1 VLIKVNAKGVVVKE
15 DDDDSHNDNTI
26 MKWVARR
33 RTKTMEESLLICM
46 EKSTK
51 QPKYV
56 ALQL

>member
-1 VLIKVNAKGVVVKE
+1 MLIKVNAKGVVNE

-33 RTKTMEESLLICM
+33 RTKTLGESLLICM

-51 QPKYV
+51 PKYV

>member
-1 VLIKVNAKGVVVKE
+1 VLIKVNAKGVVNE

-33 RTKTMEESLLICM
+33 RTKTLGESLLICM

-51 QPKYV
+51 PKYV